1 MMILLIFWRRQLSR
15 DGRPVHRLT
24 LFRLTCARL
33 STVLLLL
40 VSYPLSSLAAPDQS
54 TGVAA
59 PEKSPISWARA
70 VNTRPGR
77 DAPDLMER
85 LRDGFA
91 MPDLDNELVQKYQN
105 YYLQHPGAMKRL
117 LENGRRYF
125 YYVLE
130 ELERRGMPSELAL
143 LPMVESSY
151 NPRALSPARAAG
163 LWQFIPSTGRNY
175 GLSQSWWE
183 DNRRDV
189 VSSTGAALDYLS
201 YLYSLM
207 GDWHLALASY
217 NWGEGSVGRAVAKN
231 QQQGLAT
238 GYDDIRMPAETKNY
252 VPRLQA
258 IKNILRN
265 PQLVSQLGLP
275 VLPNRPYFESV
286 ALYGKHID
294 LETVA
299 KLANISVDEVKAL
312 NPEHYRPVLKVETIN
327 LPKDRVSQFKANL
340 NAYQESEKPLS
351 RWASYTV
358 KPGEKPERIADKF
371 KMSLSQLQEA
381 NGVSL
386 KSLGKPGQ
394 PLLVLTEGGDLPKG
408 AGPVNEMDE
417 NTPVSVPEIEKPT
430 GKSAGGKAE
439 KSSGK
444 GKDSSAKE
452 SRSDKG
458 GKSGK
463 TGKNEKAAKS
473 DKSGGKADKS
483 AGADKAGKSGKDAG
497 SSKASSSKSA
507 DKPSA
512 AKTSSQKSASG
523 SEKSG
528 NKPAASGKSSSKS
541 DSKDKKR

>member
-1 MMILLIFWRRQLSR
+1 MNLPRVRAL
-15 DGRPVHRLT
+15 
-24 LFRLTCARL
+24 L
-33 STVLLLL
+33 STALLLL
-40 VSYPLSSLAAPDQS
+40 IGQPLVGLAADQS

-77 DAPDLMER
+77 DAPDLLER

-91 MPDLDNELVQKYQN
+91 MPDLNNDLVQKYQT
-105 YYLQHPGAMKRL
+105 YYTKNPGAMRRL
-117 LENGRRYF
+117 LENGRRYL

-151 NPRALSPARAAG
+151 NPKALSPARASG

-217 NWGEGSVGRAVAKN
+217 NWGEGAVGRAVAKN
-231 QQQGLAT
+231 QAQGLPT

-258 IKNILRN
+258 IKNILRD
-265 PQLVSQLGLP
+265 PQLVAQMNLP

-294 LETVA
+294 LDTVA

-340 NAYQESEKPLS
+340 NDYQESEKPLS

-358 KPGEKPERIADKF
+358 QPGEKPAGIADKF
-371 KMSLSQLQEA
+371 KMSISQLQEA

-394 PLLVLTEGGDLPKG
+394 PLLVLTEGSDLPKG
-408 AGPVNEMDE
+408 AAPVSEMNE
-417 NTPVSVPEIEKPT
+417 NTPVSVPDEDKP
-430 GKSAGGKAE
+430 SKAA
-439 KSSGK
+439 SK
-444 GKDSSAKE
+444 GKD
-452 SRSDKG
+452 
-458 GKSGK
+458 
-463 TGKNEKAAKS
+463 KA
-473 DKSGGKADKS
+473 KADKS
-483 AGADKAGKSGKDAG
+483 DKTDKNSKTAKESKSDKPT
-497 SSKASSSKSA
+497 SKNSKAPTSKSTSSKSS

-512 AKTSSQKSASG
+512 ST
-523 SEKSG
+523 
-528 NKPAASGKSSSKS
+528 KPATAKPAPAKSTSKS
-541 DSKDKKR
+541 DSKDKSKR

>member
-1 MMILLIFWRRQLSR
+1 MNLYRAILTTAFA
-15 DGRPVHRLT
+15 GLT
-24 LFRLTCARL
+24 ALP
-33 STVLLLL
+33 STG
-40 VSYPLSSLAAPDQS
+40 LAADQS

-77 DAPDLMER
+77 DAPDLLER

-91 MPDLDNELVQKYQN
+91 MPDLNNELVQKYQN
-105 YYLQHPGAMKRL
+105 YYIQHPGAMRRL
-117 LENGRRYF
+117 LDNCRRYAYF
-125 YYVLE
+125 VLE

-151 NPRALSPARAAG
+151 NPKALSPARAAG

-183 DNRRDV
+183 DNRRDII
-189 VSSTGAALDYLS
+189 SSTGAALDYLS

-217 NWGEGSVGRAVAKN
+217 NWGEGAVGRAVAKN
-231 QQQGLAT
+231 QQQGLPT

-258 IKNILRN
+258 IKNILRS

-275 VLPNRPYFESV
+275 ILPNRPYFEAV

-312 NPEHYRPVLKVETIN
+312 NPEHSRPVLKVETIN
-327 LPKDRVSQFKANL
+327 LPKDRVAQFKSNL

-358 KPGEKPERIADKF
+358 QPGEKPERIADKF

-386 KSLGKPGQ
+386 KSLSKPGQ
-394 PLLVLTEGGDLPKG
+394 PLLVLTEGGELPQG
-408 AGPVNEMDE
+408 TASLVEMND
-417 NTPVSVPEIEKPT
+417 NTPVSVPDEPPPMPKSVSNKLGKPATRDKDRAGKNVSADKTDPT
-430 GKSAGGKAE
+430 GKSA
-439 KSSGK
+439 
-444 GKDSSAKE
+444 
-452 SRSDKG
+452 
-458 GKSGK
+458 KSGK
-463 TGKNEKAAKS
+463 TGK
-473 DKSGGKADKS
+473 ADKTDKTDS
-483 AGADKAGKSGKDAG
+483 ARASNRQSSSKTKDQAVAGKSSPA
-497 SSKASSSKSA
+497 
-507 DKPSA
+507 
-512 AKTSSQKSASG
+512 
-523 SEKSG
+523 
-528 NKPAASGKSSSKS
+528 KPAASTTSKAGTGGKPGA
-541 DSKDKKR
+541 DKKPNKK

>member
-1 MMILLIFWRRQLSR
+1 MN
-15 DGRPVHRLT
+15 
-24 LFRLTCARL
+24 LFRALFFPVALIAT
-33 STVLLLL
+33 SVLATGAN
-40 VSYPLSSLAAPDQS
+40 AANDQS

-91 MPDLDNELVQKYQN
+91 MPDLDNELVHKYQN
-105 YYLQHPGAMKRL
+105 YYLKNPAAMRRL
-117 LENGRRYF
+117 LENGRRYA

-151 NPRALSPARAAG
+151 NPKALSPARAAG

-217 NWGEGSVGRAVAKN
+217 NWGEGAVGRAVARN
-231 QQQGLAT
+231 QQQGQPS

-258 IKNILRN
+258 IKNILRD
-265 PQLVSQLGLP
+265 PQLVAQMNLP
-275 VLPNRPYFESV
+275 ILPNRPYFESV

-294 LETVA
+294 LDTVA

-312 NPEHYRPVLKVETIN
+312 NPEHYRPVMKVETIN
-327 LPKDRVSQFKANL
+327 LPKERVAQFKSNL
-340 NAYQESEKPLS
+340 SLLEENDKPLS
-351 RWASYTV
+351 KWVSYTV
-358 KPGEKPERIADKF
+358 QPGEKPQRIADKF
-371 KMSLSQLQEA
+371 NMSVSQLQEA

-386 KSLGKPGQ
+386 KSLSKPGQ
-394 PLLVLTEGGDLPKG
+394 PLLVLTEGNNELPKG
-408 AGPVNEMDE
+408 AAPLVEMND
-417 NTPVSVPEIEKPT
+417 NTPVNVAEAEKPAKT
-430 GKSAGGKAE
+430 SSRDKPLKSQ
-439 KSSGK
+439 ST
-444 GKDSSAKE
+444 
-452 SRSDKG
+452 RSKQL
-458 GKSGK
+458 SGK
-463 TGKNEKAAKS
+463 TGSPNTGKAS
-473 DKSGGKADKS
+473 TKSGAPTN
-483 AGADKAGKSGKDAG
+483 
-497 SSKASSSKSA
+497 SKAPVKSTQTKTSSGTQSSSKKR
-507 DKPSA
+507 DK
-512 AKTSSQKSASG
+512 
-523 SEKSG
+523 
-528 NKPAASGKSSSKS
+528 
-541 DSKDKKR
+541 

>member
-1 MMILLIFWRRQLSR
+1 MN
-15 DGRPVHRLT
+15 
-24 LFRLTCARL
+24 LFRAPRTLLAVACIAT
-33 STVLLLL
+33 ST
-40 VSYPLSSLAAPDQS
+40 LATGVHAATDQS

-91 MPDLDNELVQKYQN
+91 MPDLDNELVHKYQS
-105 YYLQHPGAMKRL
+105 YYMKNPGAMRRL
-117 LENGRRYF
+117 LENGRRYA

-151 NPRALSPARAAG
+151 NPKALSPARAAG

-217 NWGEGSVGRAVAKN
+217 NWGEGAVGRAVAKN
-231 QQQGLAT
+231 QAQGLPT

-258 IKNILRN
+258 IKNILRD
-265 PQLVSQLGLP
+265 PQLVAQMNLP

-294 LETVA
+294 LDTVA

-312 NPEHYRPVLKVETIN
+312 NPEHYRPVMKVETIN
-327 LPKDRVSQFKANL
+327 LPKERVAQFKSNL
-340 NAYQESEKPLS
+340 SLLEENDKPLS
-351 RWASYTV
+351 KWVSYTV
-358 KPGEKPERIADKF
+358 QPGEKPQRIADKF
-371 KMSLSQLQEA
+371 NMSISQLQEA

-386 KSLGKPGQ
+386 KSLSKPGQ
-394 PLLVLTEGGDLPKG
+394 PLLVLTEGNNELPKG
-408 AGPVNEMDE
+408 AAPLVEMNE
-417 NTPVSVPEIEKPT
+417 NTPVTVPE
-430 GKSAGGKAE
+430 
-439 KSSGK
+439 
-444 GKDSSAKE
+444 
-452 SRSDKG
+452 
-458 GKSGK
+458 
-463 TGKNEKAAKS
+463 
-473 DKSGGKADKS
+473 
-483 AGADKAGKSGKDAG
+483 
-497 SSKASSSKSA
+497 A
-507 DKPSA
+507 DKPSKKSSRDKPLKSQSTRSKQLS
-512 AKTSSQKSASG
+512 AKTDNTKASKAPAKSG
-523 SEKSG
+523 SSAKSSA
-528 NKPAASGKSSSKS
+528 PAPSKAPAKTTQTKKSSSPQS
-541 DSKDKKR
+541 SNKKRDK

>member
-1 MMILLIFWRRQLSR
+1 MNLPRVRAL
-15 DGRPVHRLT
+15 
-24 LFRLTCARL
+24 L
-33 STVLLLL
+33 STALLLL
-40 VSYPLSSLAAPDQS
+40 IGQPLVGLAADQS

-77 DAPDLMER
+77 DAPDLLER

-91 MPDLDNELVQKYQN
+91 MPDLNNDLVQKYQT
-105 YYLQHPGAMKRL
+105 YYTKNPGAMRRL
-117 LENGRRYF
+117 LENGRRYL

-151 NPRALSPARAAG
+151 NPKALSPARASG

-217 NWGEGSVGRAVAKN
+217 NWGEGAVGRAVAKN
-231 QQQGLAT
+231 QAQGLPT

-258 IKNILRN
+258 IKNILRD
-265 PQLVSQLGLP
+265 PQLVAQMNLP

-294 LETVA
+294 LDTVA

-340 NAYQESEKPLS
+340 NDYQESEKPLS

-358 KPGEKPERIADKF
+358 QPGEKPAGIADKF
-371 KMSLSQLQEA
+371 KMSISQLQEA

-394 PLLVLTEGGDLPKG
+394 PLLVLTEGSDLPKG
-408 AGPVNEMDE
+408 AAPVSEMNE
-417 NTPVSVPEIEKPT
+417 NTPVSVPDEDKP
-430 GKSAGGKAE
+430 S
-439 KSSGK
+439 
-444 GKDSSAKE
+444 
-452 SRSDKG
+452 
-458 GKSGK
+458 
-463 TGKNEKAAKS
+463 KAASKAK
-473 DKSGGKADKS
+473 DKAKADKS
-483 AGADKAGKSGKDAG
+483 DKTDKNSKTAKESKSDKPT
-497 SSKASSSKSA
+497 SKNSKAPTSKSTSSKSS

-512 AKTSSQKSASG
+512 ST
-523 SEKSG
+523 
-528 NKPAASGKSSSKS
+528 KPATAKPAPAKSTSKS
-541 DSKDKKR
+541 DSKDKSKR